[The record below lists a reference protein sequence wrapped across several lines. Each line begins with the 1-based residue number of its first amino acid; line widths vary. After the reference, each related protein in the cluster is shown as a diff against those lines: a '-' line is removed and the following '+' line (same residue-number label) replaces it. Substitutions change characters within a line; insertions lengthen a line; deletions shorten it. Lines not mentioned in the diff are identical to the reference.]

1 MFTPR
6 SYVMKKTPQL
16 SLVGSAPSDAPASS
30 PQPQS
35 NTTARTEATRRRRSV
50 PLNQLIRVRDDVDT
64 LTLLTHA
71 SEILDSLV
79 AISANLAD
87 EFDGSKRHVAV
98 AMKQLS
104 ALAEILVCRARD
116 NLDPQ
121 GPQTCGPETRH

>member
-1 MFTPR
+1 
-6 SYVMKKTPQL
+6 MKKITRL
-16 SLVGSAPSDAPASS
+16 SLVGSASSGAPTAST
-30 PQPQS
+30 QPPS
-35 NTTARTEATRRRRSV
+35 NTTARSEATSRRRSV

-71 SEILDSLV
+71 SEILDSLT
-79 AISANLAD
+79 AISANFAD

-116 NLDPQ
+116 NLDPH
-121 GPQTCGPETRH
+121 GPQTSPGPETRH

>member
-1 MFTPR
+1 
-6 SYVMKKTPQL
+6 MKKIPRL
-16 SLVGSAPSDAPASS
+16 SLVGPAPSDAPTSS
-30 PQPQS
+30 TQPQS
-35 NTTARTEATRRRRSV
+35 NTSAHSDAHKRRRSV

-71 SEILDSLV
+71 SEILDSLA
-79 AISANLAD
+79 AISANFAD

-121 GPQTCGPETRH
+121 SAPPSSSPETCH

>member
-1 MFTPR
+1 
-6 SYVMKKTPQL
+6 MKKTPQL
-16 SLVGSAPSDAPASS
+16 SLVGSAPSDAPACST
-30 PQPQS
+30 QPQS
-35 NTTARTEATRRRRSV
+35 NTTTRTEAPRRRRSI

-71 SEILDSLV
+71 SEILDSLA
-79 AISANLAD
+79 AISANFAD

-104 ALAEILVCRARD
+104 ALAEILICRARD

-121 GPQTCGPETRH
+121 KPQNTTGPETRH

>member
-1 MFTPR
+1 
-6 SYVMKKTPQL
+6 MKKTPQL

-35 NTTARTEATRRRRSV
+35 NTTARTEATRRRRNV

-71 SEILDSLV
+71 SEILDSLA
-79 AISANLAD
+79 AISATFAD

-121 GPQTCGPETRH
+121 GAHTSSGPETRH

>member
-1 MFTPR
+1 
-6 SYVMKKTPQL
+6 MKKIPQL
-16 SLVGSAPSDAPASS
+16 SLVGSAPSEAPASS
-30 PQPQS
+30 TQPQS
-35 NTTARTEATRRRRSV
+35 NTTASTEAPRRRRSV

-71 SEILDSLV
+71 SEILDSLA
-79 AISANLAD
+79 AISANFAD

-104 ALAEILVCRARD
+104 ALAEILICRARD

-121 GPQTCGPETRH
+121 KPQNTTGPETRH

>member
-1 MFTPR
+1 
-6 SYVMKKTPQL
+6 MKKTPQL
-16 SLVGSAPSDAPASS
+16 SLVGSAPSDAHASS
-30 PQPQS
+30 TQPQS
-35 NTTARTEATRRRRSV
+35 NTTARAAATRRRRNV

>member
-1 MFTPR
+1 
-6 SYVMKKTPQL
+6 MKKITRL
-16 SLVGSAPSDAPASS
+16 SLVGSASSGAPTTSTQS
-30 PQPQS
+30 PS
-35 NTTARTEATRRRRSV
+35 NTTARSEATSRRRSV

-71 SEILDSLV
+71 SEILDSLT
-79 AISANLAD
+79 AISANFAD

-116 NLDPQ
+116 NLDPH
-121 GPQTCGPETRH
+121 GPQTSPGPETRH

>member
-1 MFTPR
+1 
-6 SYVMKKTPQL
+6 MKKITRL

-30 PQPQS
+30 TQLQS
-35 NTTARTEATRRRRSV
+35 NTSARSEASKRRRSV
-50 PLNQLIRVRDDVDT
+50 PLNQLIKVREDVDT

-71 SEILDSLV
+71 SEILDSLT
-79 AISANLAD
+79 AISANFAD

-121 GPQTCGPETRH
+121 SAPPSSRPETCH

>member
-1 MFTPR
+1 
-6 SYVMKKTPQL
+6 MKKTPQL

-71 SEILDSLV
+71 SEILDSLA
-79 AISANLAD
+79 AISANFAD

-104 ALAEILVCRARD
+104 ALAEILICRARD

-121 GPQTCGPETRH
+121 KPQNTTGPETRH

>member
-1 MFTPR
+1 
-6 SYVMKKTPQL
+6 MKKIPQL
-16 SLVGSAPSDAPASS
+16 SLVGSAPSEAPASS
-30 PQPQS
+30 TQPQS
-35 NTTARTEATRRRRSV
+35 NTTASTEVNRRRRSV

-71 SEILDSLV
+71 SEILDSLA
-79 AISANLAD
+79 AISANFAD

-104 ALAEILVCRARD
+104 ALAEILICRARD

-121 GPQTCGPETRH
+121 KPQNTTGPETRH

>member
-1 MFTPR
+1 
-6 SYVMKKTPQL
+6 MKKTPQL

-30 PQPQS
+30 TQPQS
-35 NTTARTEATRRRRSV
+35 NTTTRTEAPRRRRSV

-71 SEILDSLV
+71 SEILDSLA
-79 AISANLAD
+79 AISANFAD

-104 ALAEILVCRARD
+104 ALAEILICRARD

-121 GPQTCGPETRH
+121 KPQNTTGPETRH

>member
-1 MFTPR
+1 
-6 SYVMKKTPQL
+6 MKKITRL
-16 SLVGSAPSDAPASS
+16 SLVGSAPSDAPTTST
-30 PQPQS
+30 QPQS
-35 NTTARTEATRRRRSV
+35 PPHARTEAMKRRRAV

-71 SEILDSLV
+71 SEILDSLT
-79 AISANLAD
+79 AISANFAD

-121 GPQTCGPETRH
+121 KPQNTTGPETRH

>member
-1 MFTPR
+1 
-6 SYVMKKTPQL
+6 MKKTPQL

-30 PQPQS
+30 TQPQS
-35 NTTARTEATRRRRSV
+35 NTAARAEATRRRRNV

-71 SEILDSLV
+71 SEILDSLT
-79 AISANLAD
+79 AISASFAD

-121 GPQTCGPETRH
+121 SAPPSSRPETWH

>member
-1 MFTPR
+1 
-6 SYVMKKTPQL
+6 MKKITRL
-16 SLVGSAPSDAPASS
+16 SLVGSAPSDAPTSGI
-30 PQPQS
+30 QPQS
-35 NTTARTEATRRRRSV
+35 NSTARSDTSKRRRSV

-71 SEILDSLV
+71 SEILDSLT
-79 AISANLAD
+79 AISANFAD

-121 GPQTCGPETRH
+121 GAHTSSGPETRH

>member
-1 MFTPR
+1 
-6 SYVMKKTPQL
+6 MKKTPQL
-16 SLVGSAPSDAPASS
+16 SLVGSAPSDAPTSS
-30 PQPQS
+30 TQPQS
-35 NTTARTEATRRRRSV
+35 NTSAHSEAHKRRRSV

-71 SEILDSLV
+71 SEILDSLA
-79 AISANLAD
+79 AISATFAD

-104 ALAEILVCRARD
+104 ALAEILICRARD

-121 GPQTCGPETRH
+121 KPQNTSGPETRH

>member
-1 MFTPR
+1 R
-6 SYVMKKTPQL
+6 
-16 SLVGSAPSDAPASS
+16 AA
-30 PQPQS
+30 
-35 NTTARTEATRRRRSV
+35 ATRRRRNV

-121 GPQTCGPETRH
+121 GVNTCGPETRH

>member
-1 MFTPR
+1 
-6 SYVMKKTPQL
+6 
-16 SLVGSAPSDAPASS
+16 
-30 PQPQS
+30 
-35 NTTARTEATRRRRSV
+35 
-50 PLNQLIRVRDDVDT
+50 VRDDVDT
-64 LTLLTHA
+64 PTLLTHA

-121 GPQTCGPETRH
+121 GPHTSSRPETCH